1 MIGEAGF
8 VGQVVQ
14 MAVTAIKGNRG
25 KTGHTLSLGCL
36 HRYVGGMGS
45 GQHLKQSVNTLQ
57 GLATDTGNTIAQVHT
72 SVVLTTVYCSIGN
85 TDSIMC
91 VCIADWALGECLF

>member
-14 MAVTAIKGNRG
+14 MAVTAITSNRG
-25 KTGHTLSLGCL
+25 KTGHVLSLGCL

-45 GQHLKQSVNTLQ
+45 GQHLKLSVNTLQ
-57 GLATDTGNTIAQVHT
+57 ALATDTGNTIAQVHT
-72 SVVLTTVYCSIGN
+72 IDQTIHVLCMYCCLGVVLMAY
-85 TDSIMC
+85 
-91 VCIADWALGECLF
+91 